1 MLVLR
6 WSRLQSYQWMK
17 LNESWKCNLSTEA
30 CSLKSLSSQLLLL
43 NRQFLHIV
51 AIYVC
56 VINVSLIQI
65 IVIDSRFLISMT
77 LQCSHV
83 ECCVTQVCSLW
94 RDDCHNCSDSAPN
107 CCVVTTLS
115 SQDVH
120 HYLST
125 MSNFPHSQHWL
136 INPNLP
142 DWQFAICL
150 KVVDSIMMM
159 HDTVV
164 MLVVNSSTE
173 QGES

>member
-17 LNESWKCNLSTEA
+17 LNESWKCNLSTKA

-83 ECCVTQVCSLW
+83 ECCVTQVCLLW
-94 RDDCHNCSDSAPN
+94 RDDRHNCSDSAPI
-107 CCVVTTLS
+107 VVLLPHCHLKMFIIICQQWVTSHTHNTDLSTLIYLIDS
-115 SQDVH
+115 SQFA
-120 HYLST
+120 SK
-125 MSNFPHSQHWL
+125 WL
-136 INPNLP
+136 TPLWWCMIPL
-142 DWQFAICL
+142 
-150 KVVDSIMMM
+150 
-159 HDTVV
+159 
-164 MLVVNSSTE
+164 
-173 QGES
+173 